1 MPIFKR
7 SPISNSLR
15 GNDTSFSIS
24 DDESIINFLNPQGSH
39 YISADV
45 ALRNSDIYSII
56 FQISG
61 DLASSKLFADGQRAQ
76 GILDNPAD
84 TTNQHS
90 FWQAMYA
97 QLLLGGE
104 AFAYRWRN
112 INGTDLKWEYL
123 RPSQVST
130 FLLDD
135 GSGLI
140 YTVSFD
146 EPEFGVKQAVP
157 ASDMIHIRLLSK
169 NGGKTGISPL
179 SALSSELDIKKS
191 SNKLTLNALAQS
203 IISPGVLSIKKGGLL
218 SASQKSARSKQ
229 FVNQVRSSNNGPIVL
244 DDLEEYTPLEIK
256 SNVAQLLSQTDWTS
270 KQIAKVFGI
279 PDSYVNGQ
287 GDQQSSVDQIKGMY
301 ANALNR
307 YMNSVISEL
316 NDKLNA
322 NVHADIRPA
331 IDPLGDNYA
340 NNLSNIT
347 KTGTIAPNQ
356 ALWMLQQVG
365 YFPEDMPEAKVSL
378 KPKATPKGG
387 DEDDQKDND

>member
-84 TTNQHS
+84 TTNQHA

-244 DDLEEYTPLEIK
+244 DHLEEYTPLEIK

-307 YMNSVISEL
+307 YMNSVVSEL
-316 NDKLNA
+316 NNKLNA
-322 NVHADIRPA
+322 NVYADIRPA

-347 KTGTIAPNQ
+347 KSGTIAPNQ

-365 YFPEDMPEAKVSL
+365 YFPEDMPEAKASA

-387 DEDDQKDND
+387 DEDDQEDND